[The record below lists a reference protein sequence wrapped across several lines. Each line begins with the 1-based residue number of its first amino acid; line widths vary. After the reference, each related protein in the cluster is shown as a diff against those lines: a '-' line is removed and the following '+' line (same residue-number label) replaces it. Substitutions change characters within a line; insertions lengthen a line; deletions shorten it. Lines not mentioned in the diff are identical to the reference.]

1 MKIND
6 ILNEELVE
14 FIPLT
19 KRARTMSKAQKAG
32 KKDMIAT
39 ADKLNSEFAGYIGTQ
54 GKKLSQVV
62 WQDIIDFLSYKKVD
76 TSKLDTTAKPN
87 LKKVFRDVAQKAMA
101 LPFKAPTPKKSAAPK
116 VTPKGNKVSNKP
128 KVPANVVNV
137 VSKMSDSEKVALA
150 KAILKKYS

>member
-39 ADKLNSEFAGYIGTQ
+39 ADKLNREFAGYMGTQ
-54 GKKLSQVV
+54 GKKLNQVV

-116 VTPKGNKVSNKP
+116 ATPKGNKVSNKP

-150 KAILKKYS
+150 QAILKKYS